1 MSFRLTAIL
10 VCVMTG
16 LCPAVCTAELAAHSR
31 AAEDDWDASIAKH
44 GHQHGNPT
52 HHQHDSNGD
61 PVPHSEHTCM
71 CTGGPTPGP
80 IVQVPALERAGV
92 IVEQSLA
99 LARVG
104 FVASADVSETRL
116 LDDRP
121 ERARNA
127 PLLI

>member
-1 MSFRLTAIL
+1 MSSRLTAIL

-31 AAEDDWDASIAKH
+31 EIDDGRDGSIAKH
-44 GHQHGNPT
+44 EHQHDNPT
-52 HHQHDSNGD
+52 HHQHDSNGE
-61 PVPHSEHTCM
+61 PVPHSEHTCI

-80 IVQVPALERAGV
+80 IVQVPSLERAGA
-92 IVEQSLA
+92 IAEQDA
-99 LARVG
+99 VHARVG
-104 FVASADVSETRL
+104 FVSNLDLSDLRL

-121 ERARNA
+121 ERTRNA